1 MSGKG
6 GHEVVAA
13 KRVDHEDRAKVGNQ
27 HRDFLDT
34 LPRTWPILARRGY
47 KDVRPC
53 CDHDRCDLADIE
65 GWVQRGRYACRCAPP
80 SRNQS
85 LRQERRNDRN
95 GRLLISRPG
104 LEQIRGLYCPGQDLR
119 ITESPWLGR
128 KVGGH

>member
-1 MSGKG
+1 MRGKG

-65 GWVQRGRYACRCAPP
+65 GWVQRGRYAGRCAPQVAI
-80 SRNQS
+80 SAS
-85 LRQERRNDRN
+85 GRN
-95 GRLLISRPG
+95 GAMTA
-104 LEQIRGLYCPGQDLR
+104 
-119 ITESPWLGR
+119 TEGCSSPDKALN
-128 KVGGH
+128 KFAACT